1 MVYVAKSIQKD
12 NFKSTYL
19 LYSKMLYNNPS
30 EALKK
35 RVRLNRPRAEAVFN
49 VKMPQEMRHLD
60 IHHRATWLSTNFVK

>member
-35 RVRLNRPRAEAVFN
+35 GLG
-49 VKMPQEMRHLD
+49 
-60 IHHRATWLSTNFVK
+60 